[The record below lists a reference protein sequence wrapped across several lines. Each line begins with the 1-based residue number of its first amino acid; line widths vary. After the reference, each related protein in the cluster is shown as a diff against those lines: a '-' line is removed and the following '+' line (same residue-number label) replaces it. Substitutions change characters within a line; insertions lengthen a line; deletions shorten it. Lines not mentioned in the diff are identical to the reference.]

1 MVLNRR
7 FLRVAALG
15 AVFALGLAGTA
26 LAADRTWTGN
36 GNDGKWSTAA
46 NWSDNAK
53 PVTGDTAI
61 IENAN
66 VLVDAAEAVLVDV
79 GE

>member
-26 LAADRTWTGN
+26 LAATKAWTGGAADKNWATAGNWDAGVPGN
-36 GNDGKWSTAA
+36 GDVAVF
-46 NWSDNAK
+46 
-53 PVTGDTAI
+53 PM
-61 IENAN
+61 
-66 VLVDAAEAVLVDV
+66 DAEITTL
-79 GE
+79 GGGCHCR